1 MPLDLPSDDDGPS
14 IGMTVQMSMM
24 MPGVEDEE
32 SKTPARRVQR
42 FPSLECIS
50 ANQDVFFVFNG
61 PHSLH
66 PWKMVEDT
74 NIG

>member
-1 MPLDLPSDDDGPS
+1 VAVAMPLDLPSDDDGPS

-50 ANQDVFFVFNG
+50 AN
-61 PHSLH
+61 
-66 PWKMVEDT
+66 
-74 NIG
+74 